1 MTEEATTPQ
10 PAEAPKWAPE
20 VENEARALGWKAPDE
35 WKGEVPGSYIDN
47 PERYLERAEN
57 FAPFRKVKEKLK
69 DVETQAEERLR
80 KIETVLSQTFE
91 RKQAELVRQIEQIK
105 AEKVKAVEVG
115 DVESFKALEKREDA
129 LRKDAEAPQEAPQQQ
144 PQANKDEVNAIEKWR
159 TDKPWFGVQSK
170 EFNSVMTKAA
180 ADLYAQATQRGMS
193 IPERLA
199 FVDGQMRD
207 AFPHKFGALPV
218 PGGAAVEGG
227 LTFGGGS
234 TASAYDK
241 LPADAKKDF
250 LRFVAKGVF
259 NDTKEDR
266 ATYAEDYNAA

>member
-69 DVETQAEERLR
+69 DVEVKAEERLR
-80 KIETVLSQTFE
+80 KVETALSKAFE
-91 RKQAELVRQIEQIK
+91 RDRAALLTQIEQIK
-105 AEKVKAVEVG
+105 AEKVAAVEVG
-115 DVESFKALEKREDA
+115 DVDRFKALEKREDA
-129 LRKDAEAPQEAPQQQ
+129 LRKDAEQPQEAPQQRQ
-144 PQANKDEVNAIEKWR
+144 PEVPQEHRTAIDTWR
-159 TDKPWFGVQSK
+159 VDKPWFQTDAIK
-170 EFNSVMTKAA
+170 
-180 ADLYAQATQRGMS
+180 TQ
-193 IPERLA
+193 
-199 FVDGQMRD
+199 
-207 AFPHKFGALPV
+207 
-218 PGGAAVEGG
+218 AAVIYYGEAEAKGIREPQAILRYVDMQMARQFRDIGEQVAAKSQVEAG

-241 LPADAKKDF
+241 LPADAKEAFK
-250 LRFVAKGVF
+250 RFAAKGIF
-259 NDTKEDR
+259 PDTKEGR
-266 ATYAEDYNAA
+266 AAYAEDYNAA